1 MSSAQTEKQ
10 AQWRACS
17 PERLFRWLYRAKARE
32 RGKAKVSRA
41 ALRVQSGSIAGEDR
55 KRNDMKTRII
65 GTGSCLPKTV
75 VTNDDLSKY
84 MDTSDEWIS
93 SRTGIR
99 ERHLA
104 VEETTA
110 SMSIEAAKRAMENA
124 NVTAAEID
132 LIILGTVS
140 GDFVTPACACEV
152 QAAIGADRAVAFDI
166 NAACSG
172 FMFALNIANAYIQA
186 GLYRTALILGAE
198 TLSKIVDWEDRSTC
212 VLFGDGAGAA
222 VVRGDE
228 NCGMLSFD
236 QGSDGAKGDVLACP
250 GRANNNPLIKADQ
263 TLRYVHMDGQEVYK
277 FAVTTVPASLQ
288 KTIEAAGLT
297 PSDIDYFALHQA
309 NIRIIQSVSK
319 RLHVSDDKFPISL
332 DHCGNISA
340 ASVPILLD
348 EMNRKGLLKP
358 GMKVALSGF
367 GGGLTWASAVIEW

>member
-1 MSSAQTEKQ
+1 
-10 AQWRACS
+10 
-17 PERLFRWLYRAKARE
+17 
-32 RGKAKVSRA
+32 
-41 ALRVQSGSIAGEDR
+41 
-55 KRNDMKTRII
+55 MKTRII

-75 VTNDDLSKY
+75 VTNDDLSKI

-93 SRTGIR
+93 SRTGIK

-124 NVTAAEID
+124 NVQAQEID
-132 LIILGTVS
+132 LIIVGTVS
-140 GDFVTPACACEV
+140 ADFVTPSCACEV
-152 QAAIGADRAVAFDI
+152 QAAIGADSAVAFDI

-172 FMFALNIANAYIQA
+172 FMFALNIADAYIRA
-186 GLYRTALILGAE
+186 GVYRTALILGAE
-198 TLSKIVDWEDRSTC
+198 TLSKIIDWEDRSTC

-222 VVRGDE
+222 VVRADDNYG
-228 NCGMLSFD
+228 LLAFD
-236 QGSDGAKGDVLACP
+236 QGSDGRKGDVLACL
-250 GRANNNPLIKADQ
+250 GRTNNNPLIKTYQ
-263 TLRYVHMDGQEVYK
+263 KISYVHMDGQEVYK

-288 KTIEAAGLT
+288 KTIEEAGLT
-297 PSDIDYFALHQA
+297 PADIDYFALHQA

-367 GGGLTWASAVIEW
+367 GGGLTWASAVVEW